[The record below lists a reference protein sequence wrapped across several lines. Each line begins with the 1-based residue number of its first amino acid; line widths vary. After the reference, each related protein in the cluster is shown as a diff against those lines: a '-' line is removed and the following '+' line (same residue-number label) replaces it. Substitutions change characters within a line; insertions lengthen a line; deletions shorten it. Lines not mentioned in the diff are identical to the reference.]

1 MDGTN
6 GEVEHDPGKKSDS
19 QGHSSQ
25 TYTLYS
31 PACIGID
38 AECDA
43 IDPDDPSYCVHD
55 RQCEV
60 PVDYIVSSIRKHTLS
75 MHKPPYTGGE
85 LVVMAWFCDAD
96 QAPHARESAFKWILD
111 QFPYYRMVNAILRS
125 AQGLTHGRAELV
137 VPGLSEAYAES
148 DRSIATVK
156 RTGEKWQNPPIGYST
171 CLVPGRVYLRSSVEP
186 TIKRVPFRFLDLP
199 PEMRLAVYSRLFIQ
213 EKPGF
218 IATTG
223 GDPFGVLLLRPCGE
237 LNRYNIESQELG
249 TGLGSP
255 EMRQTLAREL
265 ALSQTCKQLCGEVL
279 PYFYGENRFRFG
291 SLEDFEDVLNRLTPS
306 HATHLSDIC
315 LSVTS
320 CGRENGCMGLSR
332 ALQMLR
338 TTKKLKRFEVEFVED
353 EEKMLNI
360 GLGVVKKHGMDGE
373 GLSDEDAA
381 RFKQMGR
388 DIAKVLLL
396 LPPVAAHARVLVIT
410 GNCPHIKAYI
420 WAEVA
425 KVKSRNPVSQ
435 FQQQEGDMV
444 TQDFEG
450 ADQNDQDEERS

>member
-6 GEVEHDPGKKSDS
+6 GEVEHGPGNTSDS
-19 QGHSSQ
+19 KGHSDQ
-25 TYTLYS
+25 AYTSYA

-38 AECDA
+38 ADCGA
-43 IDPDDPSYCVHD
+43 IDPDDPSYCIHD

-60 PVDYIVSSIRKHTLS
+60 PVNYIVSSIRKHTLS
-75 MHKPPYTGGE
+75 MHKPPYTGVD
-85 LVVMAWFCDAD
+85 LAVMAWFCDAD
-96 QAPHARESAFKWILD
+96 QVPYARESAFKWILD
-111 QFPYYRMVNAILRS
+111 QFPYYRMVNANLRS

-148 DRSIATVK
+148 DRYIATVK

-171 CLVPGRVYLRSSVEP
+171 CLVPGRVYLRSSVVP
-186 TIKRVPFRFLDLP
+186 TIKPVPLRFLDLP
-199 PEMRLAVYSRLFIQ
+199 PEMRLAVYSKLFIL

-265 ALSQTCKQLCGEVL
+265 ALSQTCKQLCSEVL
-279 PYFYGENRFRFG
+279 PYFYGENRFRFA
-291 SLEDFEDVLNRLTPS
+291 SLEDFDDVLNRLTPS
-306 HATHLSDIC
+306 PAKHLSDVR
-315 LSVTS
+315 LFVGSS
-320 CGRENGCMGLSR
+320 GRENGCMGLAR
-332 ALQMLR
+332 ALQMLT
-338 TTKKLKRFEVEFVED
+338 TTKKLKRFELEFGED
-353 EEKMLNI
+353 EEKMLSI
-360 GLGVVKKHGMDGE
+360 GLDVVRKHGMDVE
-373 GLSDEDAA
+373 EYPLDVAPELHQYDN
-381 RFKQMGR
+381 
-388 DIAKVLLL
+388 DIATCLLL
-396 LPPVAAHARVLVIT
+396 LPPVAAHAQTLIIT
-410 GNCPHIKAYI
+410 GDCPHIKAYI

-425 KVKSRNPVSQ
+425 KIKDRNPASRI
-435 FQQQEGDMV
+435 QQQEGGMV

-450 ADQNDQDEERS
+450 ANQNDQDGERS